1 MFVAF
6 GLTEITI
13 ITNIENMKKLLNEY
27 IFTLFFKQI
36 FLGNFK
42 LKYFMEA
49 RNIDEST
56 LEVWKVYVH
65 KINLISITSLRVK
78 NVFPKSVFTNTGLSE
93 RVHLHLIT
101 GKLQQKQKV

>member
-56 LEVWKVYVH
+56 LEVWKGYVH

-78 NVFPKSVFTNTGLSE
+78 NVFPNSV
-93 RVHLHLIT
+93 
-101 GKLQQKQKV
+101 LQTLAYLKECIYI